1 MELQELLGELHLEL
15 GKNLLEK
22 VKNGEMDARLLRE
35 ARGFL
40 QDNDIKY
47 DPALQDKHIEQL
59 QKSVIE
65 IEGLDQETVEGF
77 KMVNNG

>member
-22 VKNGEMDARLLRE
+22 VKNGEMDARLLKE
-35 ARGFL
+35 AREYL
-40 QDNDIKY
+40 KDNDIKY
-47 DPALQDKHIEQL
+47 DTELKDKHIEQL
-59 QKSVIE
+59 AESVIE

-77 KMVNNG
+77 KMVNHG